1 MSSKIVKVSENGRR
15 IFIDPKRKASPTN
28 KSLSSRP
35 PLNKLGKRKRANEC
49 ENKFLKNYSNF
60 MKSGLPQR
68 LLFSQDGQWVDFSQE
83 VVNLVKEDF
92 RLKRAAIEV
101 DYNGCHFMLD
111 VLRMIQVDLKTG
123 VQKPIAW
130 IDDAGICVF
139 PELYS
144 SCYGNREDLDLAE
157 SSNTREVNLQLEIE
171 LNGLDNNEV
180 DECVG
185 SDMKV
190 DFLEVK
196 KCSSGLREAQLELFQ
211 KQVEITEKLRG
222 NANVQYGWFA
232 AAAGALSGVMFYGRN
247 GPKLGTYGYGIH
259 LAAVQSNSNHLSTLI
274 CDDDE
279 NGIKHMVLCRV
290 ILGNVE
296 AVQAGSTQFSP
307 SDQCFDSGVDDLH
320 NPNNYIVWNSNMN
333 THIFPECVVSF
344 KTSPTIKGTGP
355 LKGQAHCA
363 IAGNPVGEE
372 SMPHTSRVTT
382 THDPHGPSNQDSSSS
397 NKMGKSDPQTEVIN
411 LLPHDKVPSVGSS
424 TPKEPKSPWM
434 PFSMLF
440 EAISPKVAP
449 NDMRLLQIFYESFR
463 AKNINREEFIRK
475 LRSVVGD
482 QILRSTIS
490 VLQTKKNPNSA
501 SMSEAKEVQ
510 KG

>member
-1 MSSKIVKVSENGRR
+1 
-15 IFIDPKRKASPTN
+15 
-28 KSLSSRP
+28 
-35 PLNKLGKRKRANEC
+35 
-49 ENKFLKNYSNF
+49 
-60 MKSGLPQR
+60 
-68 LLFSQDGQWVDFSQE
+68 
-83 VVNLVKEDF
+83 
-92 RLKRAAIEV
+92 
-101 DYNGCHFMLD
+101 
-111 VLRMIQVDLKTG
+111 
-123 VQKPIAW
+123 
-130 IDDAGICVF
+130 
-139 PELYS
+139 
-144 SCYGNREDLDLAE
+144 
-157 SSNTREVNLQLEIE
+157 
-171 LNGLDNNEV
+171 
-180 DECVG
+180 
-185 SDMKV
+185 
-190 DFLEVK
+190 
-196 KCSSGLREAQLELFQ
+196 
-211 KQVEITEKLRG
+211 
-222 NANVQYGWFA
+222 
-232 AAAGALSGVMFYGRN
+232 
-247 GPKLGTYGYGIH
+247 
-259 LAAVQSNSNHLSTLI
+259 
-274 CDDDE
+274 
-279 NGIKHMVLCRV
+279 MVLCRV

-307 SDQCFDSGVDDLH
+307 SDRCFDSGVDDLH

-411 LLPHDKVPSVGSS
+411 LLPHEKVPSVGSS
-424 TPKEPKSPWM
+424 RPKEPKSPWM

-510 KG
+510 EG